1 MFDLSSYLI
10 KSEKKDTVAQ
20 IYARALVHYRNP
32 NRFFNDLDII
42 NDSLYGLKTS
52 VINII
57 QDSKL
62 IEVILIGYSEKFTHF
77 CDVFITEDNQII
89 NQESWDGISNLN
101 YDFDNINK
109 FIMTNL
115 DQSKEFQVLNN

>member
-1 MFDLSSYLI
+1 MLDLSCLI
-10 KSEKKDTVAQ
+10 KSDAISQ
-20 IYARALVHYRNP
+20 IYARALVNYRNP

-42 NDSLYGLKTS
+42 NDPLYGLKTN

-62 IEVILIGYSEKFTHF
+62 IEVIVIGYSENFIHF
-77 CDVFITEDNQII
+77 CDVFISIDNQVI
-89 NQESWDGISNLN
+89 NQESWDGIKDF
-101 YDFDNINK
+101 DFDNINK

-115 DQSKEFQVLNN
+115 DQSKEFQVTC

>member
-10 KSEKKDTVAQ
+10 KSDKKQDAISQ

-57 QDSKL
+57 QESKL
-62 IEVILIGYSEKFTHF
+62 IEVILIGYSEKFIHF
-77 CDVFITEDNQII
+77 CDVFITEDNQVI
-89 NQESWDGISNLN
+89 NQESWDGINDS
-101 YDFDNINK
+101 DFDNVNK

-115 DQSKEFQVLNN
+115 DQTKEFQIS

>member
-1 MFDLSSYLI
+1 MFD
-10 KSEKKDTVAQ
+10 KKEDAISQ
-20 IYARALVHYRNP
+20 IYARALVNYRNP

-42 NDSLYGLKTS
+42 NDPLYGLKTS

-57 QDSKL
+57 QESKL
-62 IEVILIGYSEKFTHF
+62 IEVILIGYSEKFIHF

-89 NQESWDGISNLN
+89 NQESWDGTSNFN
-101 YDFDNINK
+101 FDNVNK